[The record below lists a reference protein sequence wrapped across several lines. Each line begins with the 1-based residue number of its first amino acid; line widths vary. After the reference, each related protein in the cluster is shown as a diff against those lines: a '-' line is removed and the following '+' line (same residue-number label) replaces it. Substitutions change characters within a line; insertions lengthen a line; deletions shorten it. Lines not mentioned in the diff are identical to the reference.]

1 MPGAQARPEGLTPVT
16 RDPYC
21 QKYDVTLLAIQG
33 SVRNSPSLIHIRK
46 NAGSVDCGGNV
57 SVWGEVVVGLVI
69 LVGLTG
75 IVVPILPGVILIFGA
90 IAVWAFLTGGAV
102 AWTVFAI
109 ATVLLTVSGV
119 VKYTWPGRKL
129 KEAGVPNRTLLL
141 GGIAGIVGFFLIPVV
156 GLFVG
161 FVVGVYLS
169 ELQRLPEQRQAWE
182 SSKQAIKGVGLS
194 MLVELLGALL
204 AGGVWLVGA
213 IAA

>member
-1 MPGAQARPEGLTPVT
+1 M
-16 RDPYC
+16 
-21 QKYDVTLLAIQG
+21 
-33 SVRNSPSLIHIRK
+33 
-46 NAGSVDCGGNV
+46 

-69 LVGLTG
+69 LVGLIG

-90 IAVWAFLTGGAV
+90 IAVWAFLTGGAA

-109 ATVLLTVSGV
+109 GTALLIVSGV

-141 GGIAGIVGFFLIPVV
+141 GGLAGIAGFFLIPVV

-169 ELQRLPEQRQAWE
+169 EWQRLPGQRQAWE
-182 SSKQAIKGVGLS
+182 SSKHAIKGVGLS

-204 AGGVWLVGA
+204 ASGVWVAGA

>member
-1 MPGAQARPEGLTPVT
+1 M
-16 RDPYC
+16 
-21 QKYDVTLLAIQG
+21 
-33 SVRNSPSLIHIRK
+33 
-46 NAGSVDCGGNV
+46 